1 MIHARAIPALI
12 TLILVMPFI
21 KVSDH
26 AMAQSPN
33 LLMNPDF
40 EDEGR
45 WLFQDGVREI
55 VMPPGGWFAFWRPS
69 PPDDLLLPS
78 NCPRRSDFG
87 CYWARPEFRD
97 VKASD
102 FPNRVHSASCSM
114 LKQLL
119 RFGKFLLHN
128 SRKSSPLCL
137 STSLQNQRSLSPA
150 QQ

>member
-33 LLMNPDF
+33 LLTNPDF

-55 VMPPGGWFAFWRPS
+55 AIPPGGWFARLRRGVPARQITCRCLQIAHAVLTLAATGRVPS
-69 PPDDLLLPS
+69 
-78 NCPRRSDFG
+78 F
-87 CYWARPEFRD
+87 
-97 VKASD
+97 V
-102 FPNRVHSASCSM
+102 
-114 LKQLL
+114 
-119 RFGKFLLHN
+119 
-128 SRKSSPLCL
+128 
-137 STSLQNQRSLSPA
+137 T
-150 QQ
+150 

>member
-33 LLMNPDF
+33 LLTNPDF

-55 VMPPGGWFAFWRPS
+55 VIPPGGWFAFWRPS
-69 PPDDLLLPS
+69 CDFQRNCEKAKVSNVSAEKVTGRPAPLP
-78 NCPRRSDFG
+78 
-87 CYWARPEFRD
+87 A
-97 VKASD
+97 
-102 FPNRVHSASCSM
+102 
-114 LKQLL
+114 
-119 RFGKFLLHN
+119 
-128 SRKSSPLCL
+128 
-137 STSLQNQRSLSPA
+137 
-150 QQ
+150 